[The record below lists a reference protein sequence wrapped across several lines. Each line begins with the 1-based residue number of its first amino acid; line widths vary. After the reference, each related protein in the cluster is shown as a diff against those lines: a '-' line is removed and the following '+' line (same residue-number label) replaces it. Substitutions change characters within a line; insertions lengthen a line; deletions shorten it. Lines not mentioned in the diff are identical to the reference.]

1 MRETNVKTLNAG
13 WQKRDPSK
21 ESVRSTDSHRIAF
34 LLEFAQWLIDWQAMG
49 QSATSLTQETF
60 QCAIQTAQTLPKF
73 AVYLIKKRG
82 YKFVL
87 LWNSNSQ
94 ISSKGPSDVTNAF
107 KSKMVKWLS
116 CCYNYNWSIFL
127 FPVVS
132 CIMSS
137 GLHIIQLNIQT
148 KANAA
153 EITRATIN
161 YSCIIWD
168 QSNEFVHAINLK
180 SKWND
185 SMVHN
190 DGNAQVDRPTST
202 SQ

>member
-1 MRETNVKTLNAG
+1 MHENYHFSWNTLYMRRWSGCIPLRKWMQICHSQLPEESTSSSESSRFQTIGNHHWLKIVRETNVKTLNAG

-94 ISSKGPSDVTNAF
+94 ISSKGPSDVT
-107 KSKMVKWLS
+107 
-116 CCYNYNWSIFL
+116 
-127 FPVVS
+127 
-132 CIMSS
+132 
-137 GLHIIQLNIQT
+137 
-148 KANAA
+148 
-153 EITRATIN
+153 
-161 YSCIIWD
+161 
-168 QSNEFVHAINLK
+168 
-180 SKWND
+180 D
-185 SMVHN
+185 S
-190 DGNAQVDRPTST
+190 
-202 SQ
+202 